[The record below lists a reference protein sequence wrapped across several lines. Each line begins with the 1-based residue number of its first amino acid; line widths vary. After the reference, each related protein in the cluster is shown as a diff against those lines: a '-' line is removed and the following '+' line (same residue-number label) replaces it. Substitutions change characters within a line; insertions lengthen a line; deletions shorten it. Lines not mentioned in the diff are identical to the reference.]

1 MLKIRLTRTGKNKF
15 ATFRVIVTEHTNPV
29 KGKALE
35 VLGSYDPHS
44 NVITVKEERVKHWL
58 SEGAQASPTVH
69 NLLVDKKI
77 IEGKKVT
84 AWKPPKKEVKAE
96 ETKTETAAATETP
109 AEQKPEEKP
118 AV

>member
-15 ATFRVIVTEHTNPV
+15 ATFRVIVAEHTSPV

-35 VLGSYDPHS
+35 VLGSYDPHKDT
-44 NVITVKEERVKHWL
+44 VTVKEDRVKHWL
-58 SEGAQASPTVH
+58 SKGAQASPTVY

-84 AWKPPKKEVKAE
+84 AWKPPKKEV
-96 ETKTETAAATETP
+96 P
-109 AEQKPEEKP
+109 APEAPAEKP
-118 AV
+118 AA